1 MSEGARL
8 LSQEVNH
15 SRAFIFKKPQSV
27 SSFSGLAHISL
38 SHPAPKRGK
47 TTKERERGVRGGK
60 EERKIKESSSGSDLN
75 WMIFRQSNGCQV
87 E

>member
-47 TTKERERGVRGGK
+47 RTKEREREGCEV
-60 EERKIKESSSGSDLN
+60 ERKKGRSRKVVLGQI
-75 WMIFRQSNGCQV
+75 
-87 E
+87 

>member
-47 TTKERERGVRGGK
+47 RTKERERGVRGGK
-60 EERKIKESSSGSDLN
+60 EERKMKESSSGSDLN
-75 WMIFRQSNGCQV
+75 WTIFRQPNGCQV